1 MNIVCLSSVEDP
13 DFIEAGRLKEKL
25 STADSNYNYRIISG
39 LDKNNDRDCV
49 LLNYVP
55 VGSYPDYKKM
65 ILNTKRWKKE

>member
-55 VGSYPDYKKM
+55 VGSYPDYKK
-65 ILNTKRWKKE
+65 IDFKYKTLEKR